1 MKVINL
7 IHELLNCP
15 PEAEVFVYFSDEADE
30 SVVDLLIEGIA
41 DIDPNEVVLDY
52 NEKRRFYY
60 PEPEGEEDV

>member
-15 PEAEVFVYFSDEADE
+15 PEAEVFVYFSNEADE
-30 SVVDLLIEGIA
+30 SIVDLLIEGIL

-52 NEKRRFYY
+52 KEKSYHYY
-60 PEPEGEEDV
+60 PEPEEEEDV